1 MKLRLTLIALTL
13 ATGLAFTSG
22 ALRADEWTGQVQSS
36 YDLSS
41 SSSVSASR
49 PPEPAALKSLQK
61 DWEDAII
68 AVLNNVEQTRAE
80 GCRSDECYVETPTHI
95 QFTVLAD
102 GTVKRLRL
110 KASSGN
116 RLVDQAAF
124 KVVRQMTKVP
134 APDTGPDWEFK
145 SLTLTAQVPV
155 R

>member
-1 MKLRLTLIALTL
+1 MARLPLIAFIL
-13 ATGLAFTSG
+13 ATGLALAIAPS
-22 ALRADEWTGQVQSS
+22 RAADWTEQVQSS
-36 YDLSS
+36 YDLPSS
-41 SSSVSASR
+41 SSISASR
-49 PPEPAALKSLQK
+49 PPEPDTLKSLQK
-61 DWEDAII
+61 DWEAAII
-68 AVLNNVEQTRAE
+68 AALNNVEQTRAK
-80 GCRSDECYVETPTHI
+80 GCRSDECYVESPTHI

-110 KASSGN
+110 KAGSGN

-124 KVVRQMTKVP
+124 DVVRRMAKVP